1 MFYLFI
7 FNSQE
12 GKHSEEELPL
22 APLAEGQQRRDFSLE
37 IERFHVSR
45 SGKENWKTVTAEWRL
60 LKERSSI
67 YRSRLHLQEWRAHTT
82 LPFSAAGIRARLPL

>member
-1 MFYLFI
+1 MTKPGGEGRQVGSIDTNTKKRMFVALFIYLFI

-45 SGKENWKTVTAEWRL
+45 SRKEN
-60 LKERSSI
+60 
-67 YRSRLHLQEWRAHTT
+67 
-82 LPFSAAGIRARLPL
+82 